1 MSNLEIL
8 SLSWLIAYLICIPG
22 LWMIFKKLEII
33 PWYSL
38 IPIFNFIV
46 LMKYYQLSMW
56 YLVIII
62 FGPIWL
68 IFMFLV
74 NYKIA
79 KSFGLGFGFALGLT
93 LWFTS
98 PIFTNLLG
106 FGNYEFIGKE
116 GIV

>member
-8 SLSWLIAYLICIPG
+8 GLSWLIAYLLSIPG
-22 LWMIFKKLEII
+22 LWMLFQKLQII

-38 IPIFNFIV
+38 IPIFNFIL
-46 LMKYYQLSMW
+46 LMKYYELSMW
-56 YLVIII
+56 FLLLILL
-62 FGPIWL
+62 GPIWL
-68 IFMFLV
+68 IFMFLL

-79 KSFGLGFGFALGLT
+79 RSFGSSIGFALGLIF
-93 LWFTS
+93 WFTS

-106 FGNYEFIGKE
+106 FGKYEFIGKE